1 MTFIVRPKQNNTLV
15 SGNLGDKKNL
25 HPGDSNK
32 KKKNQFKGIF
42 KVKFNSTFLCWKTK
56 SPIFYFLK
64 GTKT

>member
-42 KVKFNSTFLCWKTK
+42 KVKFNSTFLC
-56 SPIFYFLK
+56 
-64 GTKT
+64 

>member
-32 KKKNQFKGIF
+32 KKKINLKE
-42 KVKFNSTFLCWKTK
+42 
-56 SPIFYFLK
+56 FLK
-64 GTKT
+64 